1 MADKAHSRIP
11 SLDGLRAVSIVLV
24 LFSHLAGTR
33 GFPVST
39 ASGNFWAFG
48 ELGVRVFFVISGFLI
63 TGLLLDELARAG
75 HINLGRFYLR
85 RTLRIFPPYYAFLLF
100 VFVAAV
106 MGNMTLS
113 PHDLTHAETYTSN
126 YYSNRSWFV
135 GHTWSLSVEEQFYL
149 LWPAVLLLAGTRRA
163 FVGAALF
170 VAVCPFIR
178 VGEWELWRAGGAG
191 IGMRFETVA
200 DSIAMGCVL
209 AGVRPR
215 LHQWR
220 GYRRLQASKAFVLIP
235 IAGMAANL
243 TGQHPLVAFGAG
255 MTIANVAIALTIDWC
270 VTRADT
276 TVGRVLNARPLVIVG
291 WLSYS
296 LYLWQQPFLNRSSQS
311 ALAAF
316 PLNIMLAVTLA
327 VLSYLLIER
336 PSLRLR
342 KRLERGHPAAA
353 RPANAG
359 RGLAGDVA
367 LSPDVPLT

>member
-1 MADKAHSRIP
+1 
-11 SLDGLRAVSIVLV
+11 VSIALV

-39 ASGNFWAFG
+39 ASGNFWALG

-63 TGLLLDELARAG
+63 TGLLLDELERAG

-85 RTLRIFPPYYAFLLF
+85 RTLRIFPPYYAFLL
-100 VFVAAV
+100 VAFVAAA
-106 MGNMTLS
+106 MGRMTLS
-113 PHDLTHAETYTSN
+113 PHDLIHAGTYTSN

-163 FVGAALF
+163 FVGAALL
-170 VAVCPFIR
+170 VAASPFIR
-178 VGEWELWRAGGAG
+178 LGEWELWRAGGAG
-191 IGMRFETVA
+191 IGIRFETIA
-200 DSIAMGCVL
+200 DSIALGCVL
-209 AGVRPR
+209 AGLRPR

-220 GYRRLQASKAFVLIP
+220 AYQKLLASKAFILIP
-235 IAGMAANL
+235 IAGVAANL
-243 TGQHPLVAFGAG
+243 TGQHPLVAFGVG
-255 MTIANVAIALTIDWC
+255 MTIANIAIALTIDWC
-270 VTRADT
+270 VTRPDT
-276 TVGRVLNARPLVIVG
+276 RVGRVLNARPLVIVG

-316 PLNIMLAVTLA
+316 PLNIVLAVTLA

-336 PSLRLR
+336 PALRLR
-342 KRLERGHPAAA
+342 KRLERRHPAAA
-353 RPANAG
+353 KAASAG
-359 RGLAGDVA
+359 RGVNRDAA
-367 LSPDVPLT
+367 LSTDQPLTSSGGQVIVGRETAEPNS